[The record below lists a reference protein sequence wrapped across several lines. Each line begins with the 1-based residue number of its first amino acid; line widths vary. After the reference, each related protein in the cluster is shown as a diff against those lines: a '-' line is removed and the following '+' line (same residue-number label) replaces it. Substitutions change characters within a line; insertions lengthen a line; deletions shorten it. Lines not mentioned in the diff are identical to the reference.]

1 MVQPVLACCNF
12 LPDSEQL
19 RVFAREHGFGG
30 VDWTFTLENFPET
43 PAAENALGRA
53 LAGLHPLELRFHCAF
68 ERADLG
74 AEDPEENRRTMQL
87 FRRVCRLV
95 AKLGGRFITIHIGG
109 LGRESAFDLC
119 WQKTLA
125 GLTELVRLTNK
136 LGLRLCIENLAWGW
150 TSRPDLFEKL
160 IRLSGAWATLDVGHA
175 RVSPAVQS
183 GLFRV
188 KDFVSPHPERFVNAH
203 VYHEETEAG
212 HLPPQSLAD
221 LQDRLD
227 LLRHL
232 PLCNWWV
239 LELREEAAL
248 FTTLQVV
255 QEFLE
260 AQGNS
265 RQRQN
270 NGRFRPSWKG

>member
-1 MVQPVLACCNF
+1 MVEVRLPMGKPVLACCNF
-12 LPDSEQL
+12 LPGAEQL
-19 RVFAREHGFGG
+19 RDFALEHGFGG

-43 PAAENALGRA
+43 PAAENALARA
-53 LAGLHPLELRFHCAF
+53 IAWLHPLELRYHCAF
-68 ERADLG
+68 ARTDLG
-74 AEDPEENRRTMQL
+74 AEDPEETRRTLKL

-95 AKLGGRFITIHIGG
+95 ARLGGRFITIHIGG

-125 GLTELVRLTNK
+125 GLTELVHRANK

-188 KDFVSPHPERFVNAH
+188 KDFVAPHPERFVNAH
-203 VYHEETEAG
+203 IYHEETEDG
-212 HLPPQSLAD
+212 HVPPQSLTD

-227 LLRHL
+227 LIFRL

-239 LELREEAAL
+239 LELREEAPL

-255 QEFLE
+255 EEFLV
-260 AQGNS
+260 AQG
-265 RQRQN
+265 
-270 NGRFRPSWKG
+270 K

>member
-1 MVQPVLACCNF
+1 MR
-12 LPDSEQL
+12 D
-19 RVFAREHGFGG
+19 FALTYGFGG
-30 VDWTFTLENFPET
+30 VDWTFTLENFPGNSCRRKRSHPGPLPGYT
-43 PAAENALGRA
+43 PWSSGIIA
-53 LAGLHPLELRFHCAF
+53 PLSARIS
-68 ERADLG
+68 G
-74 AEDPEENRRTMQL
+74 AEDPEETRRTMQL

-125 GLTELVRLTNK
+125 GLTELVHMANK
-136 LGLRLCIENLAWGW
+136 LGIKLCIENLAWGW

-188 KDFVSPHPERFVNAH
+188 KDFVAPHPERFINAH
-203 VYHEETEAG
+203 IYHEETEAG
-212 HLPPQSLAD
+212 HMPPQSLAD

-227 LLRHL
+227 LLMRL

-239 LELREEAAL
+239 LELREETCT
-248 FTTLQVV
+248 FPHPPGGEGIPWVP
-255 QEFLE
+255 
-260 AQGNS
+260 G
-265 RQRQN
+265 
-270 NGRFRPSWKG
+270 